1 MTDNSTAPLV
11 IDAIHKSYGSHT
23 VLSDVSFTLKP
34 GEIFGL
40 IGLNGVGKTTLIKI
54 ILDLA
59 QADRG
64 QARMFGQPCTTVKAR
79 EKISY
84 LPEKFSPSRY
94 LKGMEHLK
102 LALSYYGKKLDED
115 KARQMAVDLDLD
127 PNALTRKVGSYSKGM
142 GQKLGLIGA
151 FMVDQPFMIL
161 DEPMSG
167 LDPRARIKLKDVM
180 LRAKAEGKTLFF
192 SSHILSDIDEICDRI
207 GVIHDQKLV
216 YLGTASEFKPTFS
229 ETSLERAFLKAIGE
243 ESNARAV
250 A

>member
-1 MTDNSTAPLV
+1 MNDTPLIIDNIAKT
-11 IDAIHKSYGSHT
+11 YGSHT
-23 VLSDVSFTLKP
+23 VLDGISFDLKP

-40 IGLNGVGKTTLIKI
+40 VGLNGIGKTTLIKI
-54 ILDLA
+54 ILDLSK
-59 QADRG
+59 ADHG
-64 QARMFGQPCTTVKAR
+64 QARIFGEPSTTVKAR
-79 EKISY
+79 EKVSY

-102 LALSYYGKKLDED
+102 LALSYYGQKLDED
-115 KARQMAVDLDLD
+115 MARQMAVDLDLD
-127 PNALTRKVGSYSKGM
+127 PAALDRKVGSYSKGM

-180 LRAKAEGKTLFF
+180 LRAKGQGKTLFF

-207 GVIHDQKLV
+207 GIIHHRELV
-216 YLGTASEFKPTFS
+216 YLGTAKEFKPTFG
-229 ETSLERAFLKAIGE
+229 EQSLERAFLKAIGE
-243 ESNARAV
+243 DANISRAV

>member
-1 MTDNSTAPLV
+1 MHESTTPLV
-11 IDAIHKSYGSHT
+11 IDAISKSYGSHA
-23 VLSDVSFTLKP
+23 VLDNVSFSLQP

-40 IGLNGVGKTTLIKI
+40 VGLNGIGKTTLIKI

-59 QADRG
+59 QANGG
-64 QARMFGQPCTTVKAR
+64 QARIFGEPCTTVKAR
-79 EKISY
+79 ERISY

-94 LKGMEHLK
+94 LKGMEHLS
-102 LALSYYGKKLDED
+102 LALSYYGKKLDQD
-115 KARQMAVDLDLD
+115 KALQMAEDLDLD
-127 PNALTRKVGSYSKGM
+127 PKALTRKVGSYSKGM

-207 GVIHDQKLV
+207 GVIHDKKLV
-216 YLGTASEFKPTFS
+216 YLGTAAQFKPTFN

-243 ESNARAV
+243 KATMTRAI